1 MTTNKVQSLAAAM
14 EQRILTAQWVPGSK
28 LPGQAQLMAEFG
40 VARTTLREALGLLQS
55 RGVLL
60 TQHGSGSYVNNLFE
74 ESFLPPLNLLSMTD
88 PQAQVAVLEMRQV
101 LEGEAAF
108 YACQRASEVELA
120 AIDAEYQRM
129 LLRADKMPV
138 LERAK
143 ADLTFHML
151 IAEASH
157 NLWVVSLSQLLY
169 SKMFNTI
176 FAALSGGMLE
186 QAGNMEAVDRQ
197 HCDIYTAL
205 LRRDAVAARLAAQVH
220 ARHTALMR
228 QQQRQDSED
237 SL

>member
-1 MTTNKVQSLAAAM
+1 MTSGNKVQCLAEAL
-14 EQRILTAQWVPGSK
+14 EQRILAAEWVPGNR
-28 LPGQAQLMAEFG
+28 LPAQQRLMAEFG
-40 VARTTLREALGLLQS
+40 VARTTLREALGLLQE
-55 RGVLL
+55 RGVLR

-74 ESFLPPLNLLSMTD
+74 ASFLPPLNQLSMTD

-108 YACQRASEVELA
+108 YACLRATDVELA
-120 AIDAEYQRM
+120 AIDEEYQRM
-129 LLRADKMPV
+129 LARAASLPV

-186 QAGNMEAVDRQ
+186 QAGNMEAVENQ
-197 HCDIYTAL
+197 HRDIHTAIL
-205 LRRDAVAARLAAQVH
+205 KRDANGAKQAAQIH
-220 ARHTALMR
+220 AWHTALMC
-228 QQQRQDSED
+228 QQLRRNKED
-237 SL
+237 